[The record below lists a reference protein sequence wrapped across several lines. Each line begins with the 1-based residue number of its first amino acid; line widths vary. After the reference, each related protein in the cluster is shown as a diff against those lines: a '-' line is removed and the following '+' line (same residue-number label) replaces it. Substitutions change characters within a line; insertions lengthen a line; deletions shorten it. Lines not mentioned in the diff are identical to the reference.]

1 MKRLLAICL
10 AVALLAPAFV
20 LAGGSSERGA
30 AASGTLQLTV
40 AHNQTSTDNPYQ
52 FGMLEFKRVV
62 EELSG
67 GAITVTV
74 HAGTLGT
81 NESELIEKLQLGA
94 VDLVVASPGF
104 MTRIGVPE
112 VDLLSLLYLFDSFD
126 HWERAVDGQFGD
138 EMADLIRTKTN
149 NQYRIMGYWSSSVR
163 HYYGSRP
170 IVEPADARGQRIR
183 LQASPVQQEYW
194 SQLGAI
200 PAQVGWGELYQALQQ
215 GTVDAAEND
224 YTNFMLQDHH
234 RTRNGR
240 FVSETG
246 HDFTTRLLLMNG
258 DRFDRLT
265 DQQREWISAAAE
277 AATREERRV
286 TYDML
291 EQSKAKVIADG
302 GVVNEVNLAAFR
314 ELALPIQERFARENN
329 LTNYLEMIRAIR

>member
-1 MKRLLAICL
+1 MKRLLSI
-10 AVALLAPAFV
+10 LLISV
-20 LAGGSSERGA
+20 LAISGVFAGGAGQTA
-30 AASGTLQLTV
+30 TASDTLELVV

-52 FGMLEFKRVV
+52 FGMNEFKRTI

-67 GAITVTV
+67 GKIIVTV

-112 VDLLSLLYLFDSFD
+112 VDLFSLLYLFDGFD
-126 HWERAVDGQFGD
+126 HWERSVDGTFGNQMKD
-138 EMADLIRTKTN
+138 IILQKTN
-149 NQYRIMGYWSSSVR
+149 NQFRIMGYWSSSVR
-163 HYYGSRP
+163 HYYGSKP
-170 IVEPADARGQRIR
+170 IVEPADAAGQRIR
-183 LQASPVQQEYW
+183 LQSSPVQQAFW
-194 SQLGAI
+194 SRTGAV

-234 RTRNGR
+234 RTPNGR
-240 FVSETG
+240 FISETG
-246 HDFTTRLLLMNG
+246 HDYTTRLFLMSG
-258 DRFDRLT
+258 AKYDALTTQQKQWFD
-265 DQQREWISAAAE
+265 AAAA

-286 TYDML
+286 TYDMI

-302 GVVNEVNLAAFR
+302 AVVNQVNLPAFR
-314 ELALPIQERFARENN
+314 ALGVPIQDEFARTNN
-329 LTNYLEMIRAIR
+329 VTNLLQMIRANR